1 MLFIL
6 LLSSQITVSL
16 EPTSQ
21 MVRFGDSF
29 ELITTISNA
38 QQLTLAGYQIGFGWD
53 ADSLQMP
60 AAPFVAPTDV
70 LQDLFMFNAP
80 PYGSGWASTPS
91 AGDGIGREYAFL
103 LGVALAASSQFSGT
117 SGDLFRV
124 PFIASQATQ
133 QAPVSFNIDELAND
147 INQSTIVSDS
157 SGGSLSVTLIDASVE
172 IVPNISVSG
181 TYQIGSS
188 FSLELHDEPSH
199 AYWVLASL
207 APAYI
212 NLNSV
217 IGTLLVDTTSPSFRI
232 LGTGVTG
239 VAPSIISRTIPGN
252 ANLVGRTAYFQAA
265 SGTGADRRLSNSCQ
279 FAIQ

>member
-6 LLSSQITVSL
+6 LLCSQLTVNL

-21 MVRFGDSF
+21 VVRFGDSF
-29 ELITTISNA
+29 ELTTTISNP
-38 QQLTLAGYQIGFGWD
+38 QQLTLAGYQLGFGWD

-60 AAPFVAPTDV
+60 SAPYVAPTDV

-80 PYGSGWASTPS
+80 PHGSGWASTPL

-103 LGVALAASSQFSGT
+103 LGISLSASSYFSGT
-117 SGDLFRV
+117 SGNLFRV
-124 PFIASQATQ
+124 PFIATQATQ
-133 QAPVSFNIDELAND
+133 QAPVSFTIDEFANE

-157 SGGSLSVTLIDASVE
+157 SGSSLPVTLIDANVE

-188 FSLELHDEPSH
+188 FSLELHDEPGH
-199 AYWVLASL
+199 NYWILASL

-217 IGTLLVDTTSPSFRI
+217 MGTLLVDTTSPSFRI
-232 LGTGVTG
+232 LGRGVTG
-239 VAPSIISRTIPGN
+239 VSPSVISRTIPSN
-252 ANLVGRTAYFQAA
+252 SNLVGRTAYFQAA
-265 SGTGADRRLSNSCQ
+265 SGTGADRRMSNSCQ
-279 FAIQ
+279 FAIL

>member
-6 LLSSQITVSL
+6 LLCSQLTVNL

-21 MVRFGDSF
+21 VVRFGDSF
-29 ELITTISNA
+29 ELTTTISNP
-38 QQLTLAGYQIGFGWD
+38 QQLTLAGYQLGFGWD

-60 AAPFVAPTDV
+60 SAPYVAPTDV

-80 PYGSGWASTPS
+80 PHGSGWASTPL
-91 AGDGIGREYAFL
+91 AGDGIGRESAFL
-103 LGVALAASSQFSGT
+103 LGISLTPSSYFSGT
-117 SGDLFRV
+117 LGNLFRV
-124 PFIASQATQ
+124 PFIATQATQ
-133 QAPVSFNIDELAND
+133 QAPVSFTIDEFANE

-157 SGGSLSVTLIDASVE
+157 SGSSLPVTLIDANVE

-188 FSLELHDEPSH
+188 FSLELHDEPGH
-199 AYWVLASL
+199 NYWILASL

-217 IGTLLVDTTSPSFRI
+217 MGTLLVDTTSPSFRI
-232 LGTGVTG
+232 LGRGVTG
-239 VAPSIISRTIPGN
+239 VSPSVISRTIPSN
-252 ANLVGRTAYFQAA
+252 SNLVGRTAYFQAA
-265 SGTGADRRLSNSCQ
+265 SGTGADRRMSNSCQ
-279 FAIQ
+279 FAIL